1 MATKLSIYNGALSL
15 LGETP
20 LSSLSEDRSA
30 RYWLDRSW
38 DDGLIN
44 YCLEQAQWSF
54 ATRTLEMT
62 YSTSIVPAFG
72 FQYAF
77 EVPDDF
83 VELNSFW
90 VDPWCQN
97 PLDTY
102 FFEASVIYAASDTI
116 YMKYISNDSNYGG
129 NLARYPQTFTR
140 YVECRLAS
148 LVQANI
154 TNSENTQA
162 KIDRSEAK
170 ALMTAKNMDKRL
182 KPKDTLPLGN
192 WTKSRIG
199 AGISPFGTNQI
210 TGF

>member
-1 MATKLSIYNGALSL
+1 MATKLSIYNGALAL

-20 LSSLSEDRSA
+20 LTSLSENRSA

-38 DDGLIN
+38 DNGLVD

-72 FQYAF
+72 FKYAF
-77 EVPDDF
+77 EIPLDF
-83 VELNSFW
+83 IQLNSLW

-102 FFEASVIYAASDTI
+102 FFEASVIYASSDTI
-116 YMKYISNDSNYGG
+116 YMKYVSNDENYGG
-129 NLARYPQTFTR
+129 NLARWPQTFTR
-140 YVECRLAS
+140 YVQCRLAG
-148 LVQANI
+148 LAQPNI
-154 TNSENTQA
+154 SNSDNTQA
-162 KIDRSEAK
+162 KLDKFEDN
-170 ALMTAKNMDKRL
+170 ALLMAKNMDKRL

-199 AGISPFGTNQI
+199 TGISPFGSNQI

>member
-1 MATKLSIYNGALSL
+1 MATKLSIYNGALAL

-20 LSSLSEDRSA
+20 LASLSENRSA

-38 DDGLIN
+38 DDGLVN

-62 YSTSIVPAFG
+62 YSTSIIPAFG

-83 VELNSFW
+83 IELNSFW

-116 YMKYISNDSNYGG
+116 YMKYVSNDSNYGG
-129 NLARYPQTFTR
+129 NLARWPQTFTR